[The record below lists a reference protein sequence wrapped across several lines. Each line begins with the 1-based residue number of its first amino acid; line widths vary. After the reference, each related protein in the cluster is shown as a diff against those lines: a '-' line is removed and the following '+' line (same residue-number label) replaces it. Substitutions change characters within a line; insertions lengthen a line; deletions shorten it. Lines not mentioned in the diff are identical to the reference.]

1 LFRDSGQTRKLIFDN
16 VLAAA
21 NKIEPVSNPRHT
33 LSVENARWSGP
44 ADYSL
49 AEQKQAVLS
58 RGTLGR
64 RLVGDLILRDTTGTE
79 LARRSTQL
87 ARVPYMTD
95 RGTFIQGGNEYT
107 MAHQMRLKP
116 GVFTRR
122 KQNGELES
130 HVNVSRGFSHRIFMD
145 PATGVFR
152 VAIGQAKIPIVPLL
166 KTMGIS
172 DQQLRDAWGN
182 EQFQENLRHA
192 DPQAIGKLYRKLHS
206 HGVAPDVEQGPAVAF
221 EVAL

>member
-152 VAIGQAKIPIVPLL
+152 VAIGQAKMPGATSSFRRTCAMPTPRQLENSTASCTRTVSLLTSNKDRLSLL
-166 KTMGIS
+166 K
-172 DQQLRDAWGN
+172 LRCDLCHMN
-182 EQFQENLRHA
+182 RRS
-192 DPQAIGKLYRKLHS
+192 IRT
-206 HGVAPDVEQGPAVAF
+206 
-221 EVAL
+221 